1 MTSNVS
7 AYPLVWPQGW
17 PVTPAAKQGRSRFAA
32 SFDKAQRKLHDEL
45 RMLGAKGII
54 VSSNVAVRKDGMLYS
69 DFARRRIDVPAVA
82 VYFELDGAPMVMARD
97 AYLTPQDNIMS
108 LAHAVGHMRGLT
120 RHGGDQMLKRAFT
133 GFAALPAPEAK
144 TPWWRVLEVDPGTA
158 GREDIERAFRLKA
171 MRAHPDKGGD
181 AALMAELN
189 RARREGLDA

>member
-120 RHGGDQMLKRAFT
+120 R
-133 GFAALPAPEAK
+133 
-144 TPWWRVLEVDPGTA
+144 
-158 GREDIERAFRLKA
+158 
-171 MRAHPDKGGD
+171 
-181 AALMAELN
+181 
-189 RARREGLDA
+189 ARREGLDA